1 MPGVG
6 PRHYQT
12 LCAEFGSAQA
22 ALAASPQRLRKIL
35 PERLAAAVAAADPR
49 APALGREIAWIEAR
63 PERFLVALGDPAYPQ
78 ALAAIHDPP
87 PVLVGCGDVATLE
100 TPAAALVGSRNA
112 TPGACDRAFALAE
125 ALGQAGLS
133 IVSGL
138 ALGIDGAAHR
148 GALAAQAPTIGVL
161 GCGPDRVYPPEHAA
175 LARRIE
181 RCGALV
187 SEQPVGALP
196 RPAHFPRRNR
206 IIAGLSLATVVVEAA
221 PRSGALITARLAA
234 DGGREVL
241 AMPGAVDNP
250 LARGCHALLKEGA
263 GLVEDARDV
272 LAALSGRFEPRLGA
286 APPDRTPADPVGVPG
301 TDADTAAL
309 LAALGDA
316 PASLDQIVA
325 RCGLTAQ
332 GVSSMLLLLE
342 LDGVVAALPGG
353 QYARRP
359 PRGHE

>member
-12 LCAEFGSAQA
+12 LCTEFGSAPA
-22 ALAASPQRLRKIL
+22 ALAASPRRLRAVL
-35 PERLAAAVAAADPR
+35 PPALADAVAAADPL
-49 APALGREIAWIEAR
+49 APAIGREVAWIEAR

-78 ALAAIHDPP
+78 ALTAIHDPP
-87 PVLVGCGDVATLE
+87 PVLVGCGDVGALE
-100 TPAAALVGSRNA
+100 TPAAALVGSRGA
-112 TPGACDRAFALAE
+112 TPGACDRAYALAG
-125 ALGQAGLS
+125 ALGRAGLTV
-133 IVSGL
+133 VSGL

-148 GALAAQAPTIGVL
+148 GALAVQAPTIAVL
-161 GCGPDRVYPPEHAA
+161 GCGPDRVYPPQHAA

-181 RCGALV
+181 RGGALV

-196 RPAHFPRRNR
+196 LPAHFPRRNR

-221 PRSGALITARLAA
+221 LRSGALITARLAA
-234 DGGREVL
+234 DCGREVL

-263 GLVEDARDV
+263 GLVEDAVDV
-272 LAALSGRFEPRLGA
+272 LAALSGRFEPRLA
-286 APPDRTPADPVGVPG
+286 TTPPGGPPQSPAGVPG

-325 RCGLTAQ
+325 RCGLTAP